1 MADLGP
7 ERTELTAT
15 ELADIEG
22 MLMLIEG
29 GTLYQRLKVRDD
41 ADRRAIRD
49 AYFRLSKQFHPDA
62 FYGRRLEGY
71 RERLEEIFRAL
82 THAYDVLSNKH
93 QRAEY
98 DRSIGLDPMRPLVP
112 SPVGE
117 AVGGPDATGPRAA
130 MPQRSQSGMQQ
141 AVHPPSLPTAT
152 QRALQPPS
160 SPTTTQSAAQSPSS
174 PTATQRALSSPTRP
188 MEPLRPPPLS
198 SPSERGSVTA
208 PRPAIGHTP
217 SVSPSSMTPPSEEV
231 QRAAREALARKLAGG
246 RTLSQGAI
254 PAVQPP
260 GAVSA
265 GASLQAQ
272 FTNRPELAQRAKI
285 QSLLTS
291 VRELVARGDFL
302 GACNLMQ
309 VVRAMAPDDRAIEDE
324 AKEIQKLLLAQQ
336 APKNAEAAREAE
348 RARQFEQA
356 ATLWG
361 KVAAVKP
368 DEFEPQL
375 HLGRCLLALGR
386 EFPRAAEA
394 ARRAIAAAPRRV
406 EGHLLLAEI
415 FEAAGKPASA
425 RNSAEQ
431 AAKLDPSSPAVKEL
445 LARLR

>member
-1 MADLGP
+1 MADAGP

-22 MLMLIEG
+22 MLMLIEC

-71 RERLEEIFRAL
+71 RERLEGIFRAL

-98 DRSIGLDPMRPLVP
+98 DRSIGLDPMRPLVA

-117 AVGGPDATGPRAA
+117 AAGGPDASGPRAA
-130 MPQRSQSGMQQ
+130 MPQRTQSGTQQ
-141 AVHPPSLPTAT
+141 AV
-152 QRALQPPS
+152 QPPKS
-160 SPTTTQSAAQSPSS
+160 TTTTQPAIA
-174 PTATQRALSSPTRP
+174 SPTRP

-198 SPSERGSVTA
+198 SASAGGSVTA
-208 PRPAIGHTP
+208 TRSAIGQASSASPP
-217 SVSPSSMTPPSEEV
+217 SVTPPSEDA

-246 RTLSQGAI
+246 RTLSQGSM

-272 FTNRPELAQRAKI
+272 FANRPELAQRAKL
-285 QSLLTS
+285 QSLLTN
-291 VRELVARGDFL
+291 VRELVARGDYL

-324 AKEIQKLLLAQQ
+324 AREIHKLLLVQQ

-356 ATLWG
+356 AMLWG

-375 HLGRCLLALGR
+375 RLGRCLLALGR

-394 ARRAIAAAPRRV
+394 ARRAIHAAPRRI

-425 RNSAEQ
+425 RSSAEQ